1 MASNAGQAFEIA
13 RKIGYPVLVRPS
25 YVLGGRAMEIVY
37 DDEALDHYMQTAVE
51 ATPDRP
57 ILVDKFLEEAIE
69 VDVDAISDGDTVVI
83 GGVMEHIEEAGIHS
97 GDSTCVL
104 PAHTLV
110 PQTLDEIRRATKA
123 LAKELGVIGLMNVQF
138 AVKDDRVYV
147 LEVNPRA
154 SRTVPF
160 VSKAIGVPLAKLAA
174 KVMCGLKLVDLG
186 FTEEVVPPYFSV
198 KVPVFP
204 FSKFP
209 GVDVLLGPEMRS
221 TGEVMGIDAD
231 LGLAF
236 VKAYQAAGLKLP
248 KSGRVFVSVKNSD
261 KRAIIP
267 EARALAALGYE
278 IFATD
283 GTWRAL
289 KSHGIAVQ
297 RVNKVHEGRPHIVD
311 RIKNREIDLVL
322 NTPYGKQQRVDDSS
336 IRAAAV
342 TAGIGCI
349 TTRAGISAVV
359 SALAAMHRGDYEV
372 RSIQEHQAFLRPSTA
387 EGKGKGRARPAR

>member
-1 MASNAGQAFEIA
+1 
-13 RKIGYPVLVRPS
+13 
-25 YVLGGRAMEIVY
+25 
-37 DDEALDHYMQTAVE
+37 
-51 ATPDRP
+51 
-57 ILVDKFLEEAIE
+57 
-69 VDVDAISDGDTVVI
+69 
-83 GGVMEHIEEAGIHS
+83 MEHIEEAGIHS

-104 PAHTLV
+104 PAHTLA
-110 PQTLDEIRRATKA
+110 PGTQDEIRRATKA
-123 LAKELGVIGLMNVQF
+123 LAKELAVIGLMNVQF

-174 KVMCGLKLVDLG
+174 KVMCGMTLNELG
-186 FTEEVVPPYFSV
+186 FTEEIIPPYFSV

-221 TGEVMGIDAD
+221 TGEVMGIDVD
-231 LGLAF
+231 LGRAF

-248 KSGRVFVSVKNSD
+248 RSGRVFVSVKNND

-267 EARALAALGYE
+267 EARTLASLGYE
-278 IFATD
+278 IIATD

-289 KSHGIAVQ
+289 KANGIAVS

-311 RIKNREIDLVL
+311 MIKNREIDLIL

-342 TAGIGCI
+342 AAGIGCV

-359 SALAAMHRGDYEV
+359 SALAAIHRGDYEV
-372 RSIQEHQAFLRPSTA
+372 RSIQEHQSFRTAAPSLGKATA
-387 EGKGKGRARPAR
+387 RV